1 MTRLSDFRIINTLLV
16 FAVVLA
22 GCGGGG
28 GGGGAAPTSMP
39 PTNVGR
45 NPTPMPPVVVTPP
58 VVDMTPMLQTFDAG
72 TPTAAELTGA
82 GGNDVWTI
90 AGDATGNSPALD
102 INGLVQAGGG
112 EAIGGHEGDEH
123 AAFTL
128 SGGAVDV
135 SIVYG
140 TTTEATYTLEGAG
153 TVGSITSGFA
163 SNTFILRT
171 DITGDDP
178 ALRLGGAFINTG
190 ASGEFRI
197 ETGGVAGRID
207 FTPTP
212 AVGSIGLQNIDT
224 ITIDGG
230 TVNGAIN
237 ASGARAGVTFNLV
250 SGVAGNTDITG
261 SGRDDIFI
269 IVGSIIGATPD
280 LDINGLVQGGGGNRD
295 EVRLGADGVVRFLA
309 FDRFFSGDLSL
320 RDVEIITLNGGRVDG
335 RIDVRGAPAGVIFN
349 LLSGQIGNRGPAF
362 PPGFVTGSTFDDI
375 FIIGPNIVLNGGIF
389 SGPTFPRGLA
399 SPIGVIDGGDGM
411 DILRLARNFNVD
423 EAIFL
428 GQVLTLTFSGRRIQF
443 TLINVED
450 IDIAGLITTLPS
462 PPLLPPDYTLGT
474 PDTFFMAG
482 GEFEVITD
490 GMNVLEV
497 TSLGFTNLNIL
508 GTTIEGSRIGSN
520 FVSLNFAPQDI
531 RQAWVDGWTGSA
543 SPVLVVDSFGAGE
556 RHGYLVMLSV
566 LTSSVIA
573 PLFAL
578 EAGFTEARNN
588 FGDDGGLRAAL
599 NDDGFA
605 GADIRA
611 IPFAVINASFGRIP
625 GADPVERERRISDVE
640 QFDDFYLELIGR
652 GVFLSVAN
660 VMDAV
665 ITKAAGNDATDAG
678 FEPHNVAYARNASIG
693 PRLLIVGA
701 TEGYYDQD
709 GGASIA
715 SYSNFAGSD
724 PVIRARFIVAN
735 GDSPLSEAAFINNR
749 FVSTEGRGTSY
760 AAPRV
765 AGYVALL
772 RHKFPNLTANYSADI
787 ILDTAT
793 YEGLS
798 CAPDDCRENIYG
810 QGRVDIARA
819 LAPVGSMR

>member
-1 MTRLSDFRIINTLLV
+1 MIRLSDFRTINALLV

-22 GCGGGG
+22 GCSGGGG
-28 GGGGAAPTSMP
+28 GMTPDDIP
-39 PTNVGR
+39 PVAD
-45 NPTPMPPVVVTPP
+45 MPPVVVTPP
-58 VVDMTPMLQTFDAG
+58 MMQTFDAG

-90 AGDATGNSPALD
+90 TGDITGSSPPLD
-102 INGLVQAGGG
+102 INGLIQAGGG
-112 EAIGGHEGDEH
+112 
-123 AAFTL
+123 
-128 SGGAVDV
+128 
-135 SIVYG
+135 
-140 TTTEATYTLEGAG
+140 
-153 TVGSITSGFA
+153 
-163 SNTFILRT
+163 
-171 DITGDDP
+171 
-178 ALRLGGAFINTG
+178 
-190 ASGEFRI
+190 
-197 ETGGVAGRID
+197 
-207 FTPTP
+207 
-212 AVGSIGLQNIDT
+212 
-224 ITIDGG
+224 
-230 TVNGAIN
+230 
-237 ASGARAGVTFNLV
+237 
-250 SGVAGNTDITG
+250 
-261 SGRDDIFI
+261 
-269 IVGSIIGATPD
+269 
-280 LDINGLVQGGGGNRD
+280 RD
-295 EVRLGADGVVRFLA
+295 EVRLVAGGVVRFLDFA
-309 FDRFFSGDLSL
+309 HFIDGDLSL
-320 RDVEIITLNGGRVDG
+320 RDVEVITIDGGRVDG
-335 RIDVRGAPAGVIFN
+335 RIDVRDAPAGVTFN
-349 LLSGQIGNRGPAF
+349 LLSGQIGNSNPAF
-362 PPGFVTGSTFDDI
+362 PPGFVVGSTFDDT
-375 FIIGPNIVLNGGIF
+375 FIIGANIVINGGIF

-399 SPIGVIDGGDGM
+399 SPIGVIDGGGGM
-411 DILRLARNFNVD
+411 DILRLARDFNVD

-428 GQVLTLTFSGRRIQF
+428 GQVLTLTFSGGRIQF
-443 TLINVED
+443 ILLNVED

-474 PDTFFMAG
+474 PDPFFMAG
-482 GEFEVITD
+482 GGFEVITGVAD
-490 GMNVLEV
+490 VREV

-508 GTTIEGSRIGSN
+508 GTTIEGSDIGSN

-566 LTSSVIA
+566 LTSAVIA

-588 FGDDGGLRAAL
+588 FGDDGGLRAAF
-599 NDDGFA
+599 NDDRFA

-611 IPFAVINASFGRIP
+611 IPFAVINASFGRNS
-625 GADPVERERRISDVE
+625 DPVDLERRISDVE

-652 GVFLSVAN
+652 GIFLSVAN

-665 ITKAAGNDATDAG
+665 ITKAAGNDSTDAG
-678 FEPHNVAYARNASIG
+678 FEPHNVAYARNDSIG

-701 TEGYYDQD
+701 TEGYYDQS

-724 PVIRARFIVAN
+724 PVVRARFIVAN
-735 GDSPLSEAAFINNR
+735 GDSPLSEAAFINGR
-749 FVSTEGRGTSY
+749 PVSTAGRGTSY

>member
-1 MTRLSDFRIINTLLV
+1 MTFNLLSGTITGGVTGTSMVDSFVIGAGITINGIID
-16 FAVVLA
+16 
-22 GCGGGG
+22 GGGG
-28 GGGGAAPTSMP
+28 MDALSLATGFTPTSANLFNNVLTLALTGGGSLTLTLASIEDFTAIPGLTMLALPLTFPAATTGADTFAITTDLTSSPAIPLVSVIDGLGETDVLQLNDGAVVASVSFNTAAPT
-39 PTNVGR
+39 
-45 NPTPMPPVVVTPP
+45 
-58 VVDMTPMLQTFDAG
+58 
-72 TPTAAELTGA
+72 
-82 GGNDVWTI
+82 
-90 AGDATGNSPALD
+90 GD
-102 INGLVQAGGG
+102 
-112 EAIGGHEGDEH
+112 
-123 AAFTL
+123 
-128 SGGAVDV
+128 GAVH
-135 SIVYG
+135 
-140 TTTEATYTLEGAG
+140 
-153 TVGSITSGFA
+153 
-163 SNTFILRT
+163 
-171 DITGDDP
+171 
-178 ALRLGGAFINTG
+178 
-190 ASGEFRI
+190 
-197 ETGGVAGRID
+197 
-207 FTPTP
+207 
-212 AVGSIGLQNIDT
+212 LQNVET
-224 ITIDGG
+224 ITLDGG
-230 TVNGAIN
+230 TVNGTID
-237 ASGARAGVTFNLV
+237 ASAATGTTGITFNLV
-250 SGVAGNTDITG
+250 SGVAGPTDTPNGCDDCFAITG
-261 SGRDDIFI
+261 SDQNDIFI
-269 IVGSIIGATPD
+269 ISGDITPNTNPP
-280 LDINGLVQGGGGNRD
+280 LDINGLIQGGGGNRD
-295 EVRLGADGVVRFLA
+295 EVRLGVGGGVRFLG
-309 FDRFFSGDLSL
+309 FFRFRDGDGDLSL
-320 RDVEIITLNGGRVDG
+320 RDVEIITLSGGRVDG
-335 RIDVRGAPAGVIFN
+335 GIHVRAAPAGVTFN
-349 LLSGQIGNRGPAF
+349 LLAGQIGNRGPAF

-399 SPIGVIDGGDGM
+399 SPIGVIDGDDGM
-411 DILRLARNFNVD
+411 DILRLAQNFNVD

-474 PDTFFMAG
+474 PDPFFMAG
-482 GEFEVITD
+482 GEFETSPN
-490 GMNVLEV
+490 GANVLEV
-497 TSLGFTNLNIL
+497 TSLGFTNLSIL
-508 GTTIEGSRIGSN
+508 GTTIEGSSIGSN

-578 EAGFTEARNN
+578 EAGFTEAINN
-588 FGDDGGLRAAL
+588 FGDDGGLRAAF

-611 IPFAVINASFGRIP
+611 IPFAVINASFVRNS
-625 GADPVERERRISDVE
+625 DPVDLERRISDVE
-640 QFDDFYLELIGR
+640 RFDDFYLELIGR
-652 GVFLSVAN
+652 GVFLSAAN

-665 ITKAAGNDATDAG
+665 ITKAAGNESTDAG
-678 FEPHNVAYARNASIG
+678 FEPLNVAYARNASIG

-709 GGASIA
+709 GGVAIA

-735 GDSPLSEAAFINNR
+735 GDSPLSAAAFINGR
-749 FVSTEGRGTSY
+749 PVSTANRGTSY

-798 CAPDDCRENIYG
+798 CAPDCSENIYG
-810 QGRVDIARA
+810 QGRVDIPRA